1 MSDKLEN
8 ITASGIPI
16 TIKGKEYK
24 LGIFG
29 MRDLADFRQY
39 IKGQRIKIIQETI
52 ADNTERIAIIDNILD
67 GNVNETKEL
76 STIDG
81 VCFMLW
87 KSLQKYQPEMTLKDM
102 DELIDLDNY
111 SEIFNIVMSV
121 GGKVKNPP
129 KRTKTKKK

>member
-1 MSDKLEN
+1 MSDDKLEN
-8 ITASGIPI
+8 ITGSGIPI

-39 IKGQRIKIIQETI
+39 IKGQRIKVIQ
-52 ADNTERIAIIDNILD
+52 DVIIDKVERMELEENILD
-67 GNVNETKEL
+67 SNINEQKEL
-76 STIDG
+76 RTVDG

-102 DELIDLDNY
+102 DEIIDLDNY
-111 SEIFNIVMSV
+111 SEIFNIIMNV
-121 GGKVKNPP
+121 GGKAKNPP
-129 KRTKTKKK
+129 KRAKKK

>member
-8 ITASGIPI
+8 IIGSGIPI

-39 IKGQRIKIIQETI
+39 IKGQRIKIIQDVVI
-52 ADNTERIAIIDNILD
+52 DKVERIESINTIMD

-76 STIDG
+76 STMDG

-87 KSLQKYQPEMTLKDM
+87 RSLQKYQPEMTLKDA
-102 DELIDLDNY
+102 DELIDLNNIA
-111 SEIFNIVMSV
+111 EISNVIMKI
-121 GGKVKNPP
+121 GGQVKNPP
-129 KRTKTKKK
+129 MRAKKK

>member
-8 ITASGIPI
+8 ITGSGIPI

-39 IKGQRIKIIQETI
+39 IKGQRIKIIQESI
-52 ADNTERIAIIDNILD
+52 PDNAERIKLIDNILE

-76 STIDG
+76 STMDG
-81 VCFMLW
+81 ACFMLW
-87 KSLQKYQPEMTLKDM
+87 KSLQKYQPEMTLKDV
-102 DELIDLDNY
+102 DDLIDLDNIAEV
-111 SEIFNIVMSV
+111 SNILMNV

-129 KRTKTKKK
+129 KRVKK

>member
-8 ITASGIPI
+8 IIGSGIPI

-39 IKGQRIKIIQETI
+39 IKGQRIKIIQESI
-52 ADNTERIAIIDNILD
+52 ADNIERIAIINNILD

-76 STIDG
+76 STMDG

-87 KSLQKYQPEMTLKDM
+87 KSLQKYQPEMTLKDV
-102 DELIDLDNY
+102 DDLIDLNNIA
-111 SEIFNIVMSV
+111 EISNVIMKI
-121 GGKVKNPP
+121 GGQVKNPP
-129 KRTKTKKK
+129 MRAKKK